1 MQAYF
6 FKKLRQFWLYLSRHI
21 VLLLI
26 YVVLPLL
33 LAWFIYAV
41 FMASLPRDLAIGAV
55 DFDKSPSSKEAL
67 FMIDSSAAVHIRHIY
82 PSIEAAKQDLAT
94 SAIYALVVIPHSYE
108 SNLKRSINAQITL
121 YYNAQFV
128 LIGKSIAT
136 ALTQVVGTLNA
147 KQWSAKNLIKDE
159 NLQLAISK
167 SMPIFSQIIPLYNAS
182 NNYAQFMLTL
192 LLPCMLQI
200 LSALA
205 MIHLLKNRPTSVSS
219 VFMRYWFNTL
229 VFGFWGVCMLTLLQ
243 NLGYELRG
251 SFLLLVAGTLLLV
264 ACVNAV
270 VVFVQSIL
278 LDMKKAIGFVAIYTA
293 PSLAFAGV
301 TYPQASMNFF
311 ALFWSKFLPI
321 SYYMELYIQQA
332 NYGGSVGFGLG
343 IMGEM
348 LWFLLFLALGVMIYH
363 LRLFSS
369 NPIIKSLSK
378 SPSKSLSK
386 PFGKRSVL

>member
-1 MQAYF
+1 MQAYL

-26 YVVLPLL
+26 YVLLPLL

-67 FMIDSSAAVHIRHIY
+67 FMIDSSAAVHIDRVY
-82 PSIEAAKQDLAT
+82 PSVQAAKQDLAT
-94 SAIYALVVIPHSYE
+94 NAIYALVVIPHSYE
-108 SNLKRSINAQITL
+108 AHLKRSINAQITL

-128 LIGKSIAT
+128 LIGKSIAS
-136 ALTQVVGTLNA
+136 ALMQVVGTLNA
-147 KQWSAKNLIKDE
+147 KQWSAKNLVKDE
-159 NLQLAISK
+159 NLQLAIGK
-167 SMPIFSQIIPLYNAS
+167 SLPIFSQIIPLYNAS
-182 NNYAQFMLTL
+182 SNYAQFMLTL

-205 MIHLLKNRPTSVSS
+205 MLHLLKNRPISVSS
-219 VFMRYWFNTL
+219 VLARYGFNTL

-251 SFLLLVAGTLLLV
+251 SFFLLVVGTLLLV

-270 VVFVQSIL
+270 VVFVQSVL
-278 LDMKKAIGFVAIYTA
+278 LDMKKALGFMAIYTA

-348 LWFLLFLALGVMIYH
+348 LWFLLFLALGVLIYH

-369 NPIIKSLSK
+369 
-378 SPSKSLSK
+378 SPLAKNL
-386 PFGKRSVL
+386 PQALRKRSAV